1 MKLAVEDLAR
11 FPGVWRGGELE
22 HAVHETVPT
31 GWPALDRE
39 LPGGGWPLG
48 TLTEVLHDGV
58 GLGEVRFLAG
68 SLAASARSGRILA
81 WTNPPYLPYA
91 PALAQSGIPVDR
103 CVVIEPAH
111 REDALWAA
119 EQALRSGACGALLL
133 WLANALPGEARPRS
147 ADYAWLRRLQLA
159 AHAGGAMAVLFRST
173 AEEGVSTPAH
183 LRVVLARRGDALEIR
198 IPKRRGPPLAA
209 PIRLRLDL
217 AADPFSPETPAPSP
231 RPAPVP
237 ALALPARPLPRIAA

>member
-1 MKLAVEDLAR
+1 
-11 FPGVWRGGELE
+11 
-22 HAVHETVPT
+22 
-31 GWPALDRE
+31 
-39 LPGGGWPLG
+39 
-48 TLTEVLHDGV
+48 
-58 GLGEVRFLAG
+58 
-68 SLAASARSGRILA
+68 
-81 WTNPPYLPYA
+81 
-91 PALAQSGIPVDR
+91 
-103 CVVIEPAH
+103 
-111 REDALWAA
+111 
-119 EQALRSGACGALLL
+119 
-133 WLANALPGEARPRS
+133 
-147 ADYAWLRRLQLA
+147 
-159 AHAGGAMAVLFRST
+159 MAVLFRST